1 MTETKKVTAREHHRR
16 LQSPPPTMAIFS
28 FSEMINLLNVL
39 QKNRFNPK
47 FYIAAAS
54 NNMSLQN
61 RYFAIGMEIEEMALR
76 EQKIQN
82 S

>member
-1 MTETKKVTAREHHRR
+1 MSVTERVTAREHHRR

-39 QKNRFNPK
+39 EKNRFKPK

-54 NNMSLQN
+54 DNMSLQN
-61 RYFAIGMEIEEMALR
+61 RYYATGMEIEEMALR
-76 EQKIQN
+76 EQKMQN